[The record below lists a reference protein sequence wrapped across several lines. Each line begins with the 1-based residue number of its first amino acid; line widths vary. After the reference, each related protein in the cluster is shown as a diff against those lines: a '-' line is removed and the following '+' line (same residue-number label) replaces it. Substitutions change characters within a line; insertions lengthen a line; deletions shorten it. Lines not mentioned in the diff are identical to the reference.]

1 MKRIFYLFGLAAALL
16 LVCSCTAL
24 DNETIVGTWNMD
36 KHSHMGRYTN
46 EDGQTLSSYSYFEF
60 DGKNFPD
67 MYTHLTFNADGTGS
81 HLTSHYDA
89 DNTLT
94 SMETPFSWTLEEGE
108 LYMTVSEGKSLFT
121 ANGFKATLTGSKLYL
136 EKIVKDDENDFEE
149 NLILF
154 RISE

>member
-1 MKRIFYLFGLAAALL
+1 MKRICCLIGLVATLFLT
-16 LVCSCTAL
+16 CSCTAL

-36 KHSHMGRYTN
+36 KHSSMGMYTN
-46 EDGQTLSSYSYFEF
+46 EDGQTMSSYSYFEF

-94 SMETPFSWTLEEGE
+94 SMETPFNWTLEDGG
-108 LYMTVSEGKSLFT
+108 LYMTTSDGEPVFKT
-121 ANGFKATLTGSKLYL
+121 NGFKATLTGSRLYL
-136 EKIVKDDENDFEE
+136 EKIVKDDANDFKE
-149 NLILF
+149 NMILY
-154 RISE
+154 RIVE